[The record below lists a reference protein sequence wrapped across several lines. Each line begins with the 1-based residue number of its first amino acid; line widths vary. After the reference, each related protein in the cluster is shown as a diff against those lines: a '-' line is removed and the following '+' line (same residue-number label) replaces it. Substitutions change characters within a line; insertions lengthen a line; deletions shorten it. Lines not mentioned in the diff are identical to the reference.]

1 MRSLVYLLIA
11 FTLVTGLSF
20 AGERQHDAGGNAE
33 YFPPGAFHSD
43 HEELDTVARG
53 WYSKILMLLEEPSLL
68 EMPVYDEFPVLRFIN
83 IPTWSPPAAFR
94 VYANGGAHF
103 LAVKFADGQGGYD
116 PGKLAIDRVIELSA
130 ETFEALQAA
139 FRAAPV
145 CGAAPDVTLGF
156 DGSEWIFE
164 ISGADG
170 YCVTDRWSPMSG
182 PYHDL
187 GQMVMKIAGSRWP

>member
-1 MRSLVYLLIA
+1 MRSLIPSAIA
-11 FTLVTGLSF
+11 FTLATGLAF
-20 AGERQHDAGGNAE
+20 AGERQPDAGGNAE

-43 HEELDTVARG
+43 HEELDRFVRE

-68 EMPVYDEFPVLRFIN
+68 ERPVPDETPVLRFTY

-94 VYANGGAHF
+94 AYAKGGAHF

-130 ETFEALQAA
+130 QTFEALQAA

-145 CGAAPDVTLGF
+145 CGAAPDVALGF
-156 DGSEWIFE
+156 GGSEWIFE

-170 YCVTDRWSPMSG
+170 YCVTDRWYPMRG

-187 GQMVMKIAGSRWP
+187 GQMVMKITGSGGP

>member
-1 MRSLVYLLIA
+1 MRSLFHSTIA
-11 FTLVTGLSF
+11 FTLAAGIAF
-20 AGERQHDAGGNAE
+20 AGERHHDAGNNAE

-43 HEELDTVARG
+43 HEELDTFVRE
-53 WYSKILMLLEEPSLL
+53 WYSKILGVLEEPSLL
-68 EMPVYDEFPVLRFIN
+68 EIPVHDETPVLRFTY

-94 VYANGGAHF
+94 IYSNGGAYF
-103 LAVKFADGQGGYD
+103 LALKFADGQGGYD
-116 PGKLAIDRVIELSA
+116 PGKLAVDRVIELSA

-145 CGAAPDVTLGF
+145 CGAERDTTLGF

-170 YCVTDRWSPMSG
+170 YCVTDRWFPRRGS
-182 PYHDL
+182 YHDL
-187 GQMVMKIAGSRWP
+187 GQMVMKIAGSGEP